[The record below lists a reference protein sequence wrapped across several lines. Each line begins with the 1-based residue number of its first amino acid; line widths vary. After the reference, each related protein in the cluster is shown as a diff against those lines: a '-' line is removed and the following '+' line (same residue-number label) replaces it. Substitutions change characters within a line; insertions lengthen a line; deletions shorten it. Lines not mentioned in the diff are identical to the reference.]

1 MDVLN
6 IQNFLKELSQNN
18 NREWFAAHKEWYDK
32 CKADF
37 DEISRLLIMEIA
49 GFDAEIRTV
58 EPRDCVFMIYR
69 DTRFAKDKTPYKNH
83 FGVFIAAEGGRKSE
97 RAGYYF
103 HIEPEASFL
112 AAGVWCPPP
121 PLLKV
126 LRKSVYDNIEELT
139 EIRQDAGFS
148 KYFNEFYDDDKLK
161 TVPAGFPKDFEH
173 AELLKLKHYMVEFKM
188 DDDFLKQ
195 KDLVKSVAG
204 IFNQAYPLNR
214 FLNYAVD
221 EYKGRV

>member
-1 MDVLN
+1 MDISN
-6 IQNFLKELSQNN
+6 IQSFLKDLSENN
-18 NREWFAAHKEWYDK
+18 NREWFAANKSRYEA
-32 CKADF
+32 CKVDF
-37 DEISRLLIMEIA
+37 EEISKLLIMEIA
-49 GFDAEIRTV
+49 AFDSEIRTV
-58 EPRDCVFMIYR
+58 DVRDCVFRIYR
-69 DTRFAKDKTPYKNH
+69 DTRFAKDKTPYKTH

-103 HIEPEASFL
+103 HIEPNASFI
-112 AAGVWCPPP
+112 ASGVWCPPP

-126 LRKSVYDNIEELT
+126 LRKSVYENIEELS
-139 EIRQDAGFS
+139 EIRTNAGFS
-148 KYFNEFYDDDKLK
+148 KYFDKFFDEDKLK

-195 KDLVKSVAG
+195 KDLVKSVAVV
-204 IFNQAYPLNR
+204 FSQAYPLNR